1 MMRFR
6 PIEPANG
13 WHPGDLAY
21 CVDVRGN
28 AKMLVAGRIYTVET
42 VKVLA
47 NMVSCGLTLHEVR
60 HPFGMEGFWSSR
72 FLKLV
77 RGHSFLKQIE
87 AACEFPF
94 HRPTKPASAVAA

>member
-1 MMRFR
+1 MIRFR
-6 PIEPANG
+6 PVEPADG

-21 CVDVRGN
+21 CVN
-28 AKMLVAGRIYTVET
+28 AGGSAAMLVAGRIYTVET

-47 NMVSCGLTLHEVR
+47 HMLNCGLTLQEVR
-60 HPFGMEGFWSSR
+60 HPLGVEGFWSSR

-87 AACEFPF
+87 AAYEHPF
-94 HRPTKPASAVAA
+94 WRPTKPASAAA